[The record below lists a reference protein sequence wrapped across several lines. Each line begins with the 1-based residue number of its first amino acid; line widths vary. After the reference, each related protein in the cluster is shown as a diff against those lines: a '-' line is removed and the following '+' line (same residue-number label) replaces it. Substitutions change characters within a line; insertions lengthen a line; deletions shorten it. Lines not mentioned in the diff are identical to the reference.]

1 MGDSQGRAWRG
12 RLKHSRQP
20 EQKTW
25 MEIAGFAEEGKSDE
39 KQGQGHLSESER
51 ENPPRRDVQMTA
63 AGKEPGVC
71 VGVER
76 ENDT

>member
-1 MGDSQGRAWRG
+1 MGDGQGRAWRE
-12 RLKHSRQP
+12 RLKHSGQP

-39 KQGQGHLSESER
+39 KQGHLSESER
-51 ENPPRRDVQMTA
+51 ENPPRRDVQTTA

-71 VGVER
+71 VWRER
-76 ENDT
+76 TTHRDK